1 MNIEYFYI
9 LAYIIYGISCG
20 FFCVNIAKQKDL
32 EIGRWFWSG
41 FFFGI
46 IAVIAV
52 SGSSDRSLKNHLID
66 IKNALNKME
75 VGPPIERKGLFK

>member
-1 MNIEYFYI
+1 MSNELLFFSILGYCIVCGSFCMN
-9 LAYIIYGISCG
+9 L
-20 FFCVNIAKQKDL
+20 AKQKDRSL
-32 EIGRWFWSG
+32 SYWFWGG

-66 IKNALNKME
+66 IKNILNKIE
-75 VGPPIERKGLFK
+75 GGSPVERKGLFK